1 MCPLKTQDW
10 RQITSKWPVIFFFS
24 PFVHSL
30 SPEFSAPLTCSERLA
45 PWSSCPLCGGDSAPL
60 TDKVLFSMFRKPQGN
75 VLSHFTVFSIS
86 ACLAG
91 KRSNLC
97 LETILFVCL
106 FVCSVGLEL
115 AGMKARLSLGLW
127 SGKMPP
133 SPPGKH
139 LSVQPLSYLA
149 SLSWFPFTPSW
160 VNSYRLVSIAYHVSD
175 FFCPFE

>member
-1 MCPLKTQDW
+1 MGLGLLPLGLGGEYHIEGELMGCDALTFHQAPVELEGKNFYKYVSTKDTRLKTNHKQMACD
-10 RQITSKWPVIFFFS
+10 FFFF

-45 PWSSCPLCGGDSAPL
+45 PWSSCPLCGGDSTPL

-97 LETILFVCL
+97 
-106 FVCSVGLEL
+106 
-115 AGMKARLSLGLW
+115 
-127 SGKMPP
+127 
-133 SPPGKH
+133 
-139 LSVQPLSYLA
+139 
-149 SLSWFPFTPSW
+149 
-160 VNSYRLVSIAYHVSD
+160 
-175 FFCPFE
+175 